1 VSPRFTIWL
10 LFVTSLALAQDRV
23 LISKGFRE
31 QDVVQNFRFF
41 KSTTIRSP
49 DSAYQFFLCHPEQTQ
64 KQAKPFIG
72 IVREPYWFLIELKN
86 ESEQHDFVLEIR
98 HSHLRHIEL
107 YEIRNGKIKFKSTVG
122 ELYPFNHRPIQHR
135 HFAFPVELGSG
146 QSIGLLFY
154 VDHENSLALSTVLWV
169 SSRFYQNDY
178 NFNLVAGIIIG
189 FLIFC
194 SFFSITAFFL
204 LKKPIFGWYAVYLFF
219 TSTYLFTDLGFAFQY
234 VFPELKRFDGPF
246 SIYAP
251 LLMFVGLTKF
261 SQEFLSLK
269 QNLTHINRLLTILI
283 LTLLSLILVDI
294 IFQERWR
301 QFSFYILPIVFVLLL
316 IGIVSLLL
324 SGILSLRANKKM
336 ATFFLVSYAGLIFF
350 IVFSLFG
357 NAFGLVIYT
366 IINPIYLG
374 VLMEVAILSIALIG
388 QYRDLQNDR
397 LLLQQK
403 LASQQKEMYENYI
416 AGVERE
422 RNRIAGDLHDDI
434 GSKLSHLQR
443 ILFPNKEDKQS
454 QLMDE
459 IIDDIRNI
467 SHDLAPT
474 VAHLSGLL
482 PLVEKLILKTRSE
495 SKIDVKLQ
503 THDFKEVLSANQIIQ
518 VYRCLQEALNNIV
531 KHSQATRVDLQ
542 LFGHENE
549 VHVTVED
556 NGKGFDKSET
566 TEGFGLSQMKIRAES
581 LGGRIEINS
590 HSGTGT
596 LILLQ
601 IPTPKSE

>member
-1 VSPRFTIWL
+1 
-10 LFVTSLALAQDRV
+10 
-23 LISKGFRE
+23 
-31 QDVVQNFRFF
+31 
-41 KSTTIRSP
+41 
-49 DSAYQFFLCHPEQTQ
+49 
-64 KQAKPFIG
+64 
-72 IVREPYWFLIELKN
+72 
-86 ESEQHDFVLEIR
+86 
-98 HSHLRHIEL
+98 
-107 YEIRNGKIKFKSTVG
+107 
-122 ELYPFNHRPIQHR
+122 
-135 HFAFPVELGSG
+135 
-146 QSIGLLFY
+146 
-154 VDHENSLALSTVLWV
+154 
-169 SSRFYQNDY
+169 
-178 NFNLVAGIIIG
+178 
-189 FLIFC
+189 
-194 SFFSITAFFL
+194 
-204 LKKPIFGWYAVYLFF
+204 
-219 TSTYLFTDLGFAFQY
+219 
-234 VFPELKRFDGPF
+234 
-246 SIYAP
+246 
-251 LLMFVGLTKF
+251 
-261 SQEFLSLK
+261 
-269 QNLTHINRLLTILI
+269 
-283 LTLLSLILVDI
+283 
-294 IFQERWR
+294 
-301 QFSFYILPIVFVLLL
+301 
-316 IGIVSLLL
+316 
-324 SGILSLRANKKM
+324 
-336 ATFFLVSYAGLIFF
+336 
-350 IVFSLFG
+350 
-357 NAFGLVIYT
+357 
-366 IINPIYLG
+366 
-374 VLMEVAILSIALIG
+374 
-388 QYRDLQNDR
+388 
-397 LLLQQK
+397 
-403 LASQQKEMYENYI
+403 MYENYI